1 VSDKELLRF
10 RWGKSEYGVAIEDVV
25 GMIGAPQ
32 LNDPANKKGNSLA
45 ILGLQTGCEIGG
57 NQQAIILNTDGIG
70 LVLIVDEVI
79 KIGSLS
85 RDPAQGGKQAS
96 LTIWKF
102 DDAHACI
109 ETIIDIK
116 P

>member
-1 VSDKELLRF
+1 MSDTELLRF
-10 RWGKSEYGVAIEDVV
+10 RWGKSEYGVAAEDVV

-32 LNDPANKKGNSLA
+32 LNDPTNIKGNSIT

-57 NQQAIILNTDGIG
+57 NQQAIILNTEGIG

-79 KIGSLS
+79 KIAGLS
-85 RDPAQGGKQAS
+85 GDTARRGTQVS

-102 DDAHACI
+102 DDAYACSEAI
-109 ETIIDIK
+109 TDIK
-116 P
+116 A

>member
-1 VSDKELLRF
+1 MSDTELLRF
-10 RWGKSEYGVAIEDVV
+10 RWGKSEYGVAAEDVV

-32 LNDPANKKGNSLA
+32 LNDPPNIKGNSIA

-70 LVLIVDEVI
+70 IVLIVDEVI
-79 KIGSLS
+79 KIAKLS
-85 RDPAQGGKQAS
+85 RDSAKEGKQAS
-96 LTIWKF
+96 FKIWKF
-102 DDAHACI
+102 DDTPVCI
-109 ETIIDIK
+109 ETITDIK